1 MNTEASWARLLGM
14 VKDFEVAVLQAL
26 HNLQQDLGDLKREL
40 SGVRR
45 DATGTK
51 KDTTTLKQDIGH
63 IKLKASKLTKDL
75 ITVKKD
81 VTELKFDVHRLEV
94 LHEETDDQVALI
106 VDGFAPTVQKVV
118 EHDIRISRIER
129 AT

>member
-14 VKDFEVAVLQAL
+14 VKDFEITVLQVL
-26 HNLQQDLGDLKREL
+26 NNLQQDIGDLKREL

-45 DATGTK
+45 DTTGIK
-51 KDTTTLKQDIGH
+51 KDISAVKQDIGQ
-63 IKLKASKLTKDL
+63 IKLKASKLSKDM

-81 VTELKFDVHRLEV
+81 VTELKFDTHRLEV

-118 EHDIRISRIER
+118 EHDIRIARIER